1 MHTTDQNLRNEAIEI
16 IKKYNSIEYSKEK
29 ARGMIIEAWREVDKL
44 LKPSPAK
51 EKLKAFADYLV
62 ERTI

>member
-1 MHTTDQNLRNEAIEI
+1 MHTNDQNLRDEAIAI
-16 IKKYNSIEYSKEK
+16 IKKYDSIEYSKEK
-29 ARGMIIEAWREVDKL
+29 ARSMILEAWSGVDRI

>member
-1 MHTTDQNLRNEAIEI
+1 MHTNDQNLRDEAIAI
-16 IKKYNSIEYSKEK
+16 IKKYDSIEYSKEK
-29 ARGMIIEAWREVDKL
+29 ARSMILEAWDGVDRI